1 MSESKIVAIKAKE
14 DRQTAV
20 EEAEDYVENF
30 DILETITNVGNDEVF
45 TPVKIAKQMLDSLPD
60 EVWHNP
66 NYKWLNPCTK
76 NGVFEREIAI
86 RLNEGLKDVILDE
99 ESRKKH
105 ILQNMIYAI
114 GLTKFCSHVARR
126 TLYYCSQANKK
137 CDGIKAEDGHYIN
150 GYAIGNGTWFNDEE
164 GNIKTPCTNHEFV
177 GKGKERKCKF
187 CGIKED
193 SKYNDPL
200 QREQYAY
207 EFMHVHHLSLERHLR
222 NRFFGGNKDMKFD
235 IIIGNPPYQLSD
247 GGAHASARPIYNLFV
262 KTAKSLNP
270 KYLCMIIPSRWMV
283 TGKGLDDFREEM
295 IRDKHI
301 IKLYDFFNSKDAFP
315 NVDIKGGVCYFL
327 RERER
332 EQECEIHNISNGND
346 IEEFRYLDS
355 GTGVFIRNE
364 NLVRILKKVKIKTK
378 LSFMVMVSARMPYGL
393 SAETMYNASKFK
405 LPEFSKEIIDGGY
418 RVFGIDEKQ
427 HRLYKY
433 VPNNYPLPKKSSC
446 LNKYAVFIA
455 KSYGCGSI
463 GEVPST
469 PVLSTPVL
477 STPGD
482 LCTETFLEIGPFE
495 TEIEGKNCIKYIY
508 TKLFRCLVGILK
520 TTQHGVRRVYEFVP
534 MQDFSSSSDIDW
546 SKSIKE
552 IDQQLYKK
560 YNLSDEDINFIE
572 ENIKEM

>member
-45 TPVKIAKQMLDSLPD
+45 TPVKIAKKMLDSLPD

-86 RLNEGLKDVILDE
+86 RLNEGLKEVIPDE

-137 CDGIKAEDGHYIN
+137 CDGIKAEDGHYVN

-207 EFMHVHHLSLERHLR
+207 EFMHVDHLSLERHLR
-222 NRFFGGNKDMKFD
+222 ERFFGGNKDMKFD
-235 IIIGNPPYQLSD
+235 IIIGNPPYQLST
-247 GGAHASARPIYNLFV
+247 GGAHEQAKPVYNLFV
-262 KTAKSLNP
+262 LAAKSINP
-270 KYLCMIIPSRWMV
+270 KYLCMIIPSRWM
-283 TGKGLDDFREEM
+283 TGGMGNNDFRMDM
-295 IRDKHI
+295 IQDKHI
-301 IKLYDFFNSKDAFP
+301 TKLFDYSNGKDVFP

-332 EQECEIHNISNGND
+332 
-346 IEEFRYLDS
+346 
-355 GTGVFIRNE
+355 
-364 NLVRILKKVKIKTK
+364 
-378 LSFMVMVSARMPYGL
+378 AR
-393 SAETMYNASKFK
+393 
-405 LPEFSKEIIDGGY
+405 
-418 RVFGIDEKQ
+418 V
-427 HRLYKY
+427 
-433 VPNNYPLPKKSSC
+433 
-446 LNKYAVFIA
+446 
-455 KSYGCGSI
+455 
-463 GEVPST
+463 
-469 PVLSTPVL
+469 
-477 STPGD
+477 
-482 LCTETFLEIGPFE
+482 
-495 TEIEGKNCIKYIY
+495 
-508 TKLFRCLVGILK
+508 
-520 TTQHGVRRVYEFVP
+520 
-534 MQDFSSSSDIDW
+534 
-546 SKSIKE
+546 
-552 IDQQLYKK
+552 
-560 YNLSDEDINFIE
+560 
-572 ENIKEM
+572 